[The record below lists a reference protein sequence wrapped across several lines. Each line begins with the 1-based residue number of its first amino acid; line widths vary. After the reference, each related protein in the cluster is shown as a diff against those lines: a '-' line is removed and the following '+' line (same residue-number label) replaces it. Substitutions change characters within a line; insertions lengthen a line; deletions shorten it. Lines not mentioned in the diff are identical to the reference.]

1 MLDAQLFAFCGV
13 ALLLALMPGADTA
26 LVTKNTIARGRGA
39 AAATTMGIAMGC
51 LVHAA
56 ASALGLSVILAKS
69 AEAFH
74 AMKLIGAGYLVWIG
88 VRAVWEA
95 RSIPVSG
102 EGRES
107 EIPAGQPKPGQPNPM
122 TVLDRKSFSEGLL
135 TNLLNPKVALFYL
148 LVLPRFIEPHHHVF
162 ARSML
167 LAGIH
172 IGFGVLWL
180 NFYATLLDR
189 MRGFFSRTAIRKRLE
204 YATGGLLVLLGIR
217 LAWERRS

>member
-1 MLDAQLFAFCGV
+1 MDAQLVAFCGV

-39 AAATTMGIAMGC
+39 ALATTMGIASGC

-74 AMKLIGAGYLVWIG
+74 AMKLIGAAYLIWIG

-95 RSIPVSG
+95 RFIGNG
-102 EGRES
+102 ETDRGPGS
-107 EIPAGQPKPGQPNPM
+107 HFGQPGPSP
-122 TVLDRKSFSEGLL
+122 VHVRKSFSEGLL

-172 IGFGVLWL
+172 IGFGVVWL
-180 NFYATLLDR
+180 SAYASLLDR
-189 MRGFFSRTAIRKRLE
+189 MRGFFSRPAIRNRLE